1 MAISQFAN
9 ERGIYLGR
17 RASRLHVALY
27 RLTGG
32 RLGGHH
38 PGLPGARIALVDHVG
53 AKSGR
58 RRTSPIMFHQEGRV
72 VAVAASKA
80 GEPSNPA
87 WFHNLRAHPET
98 TIQIGSEVRRVRA
111 RVATDEER
119 ELLWPRFMAFY
130 PGYDFLQRRAG
141 ARRIPIVILEP
152 RDLPLPPSSPGAVI
166 RNLCSSSEAAIPD
179 LTRTR
184 IGPFARR
191 VWPVR

>member
-1 MAISQFAN
+1 MTPADERLSLTARIVMRISLSAN

-17 RASRLHVALY
+17 RATRIHVVLY

-38 PGLPGARIALVDHVG
+38 PGLPEARIALVDHVG

-58 RRTSPIMFHQEGRV
+58 ARTSPVMFHEEGGV
-72 VAVAASKA
+72 EAVAASKA

-87 WFHNLRAHPET
+87 WFYNLRAHPET
-98 TIQIGSEVRRVRA
+98 TIQIGSEVRKVQA

-119 ELLWPRFMAFY
+119 ELLWPRFLDFY
-130 PGYDFLQRRAG
+130 PGYDFLQRRAE

-152 RDLPLPPSSPGAVI
+152 RD
-166 RNLCSSSEAAIPD
+166 
-179 LTRTR
+179 
-184 IGPFARR
+184 
-191 VWPVR
+191 